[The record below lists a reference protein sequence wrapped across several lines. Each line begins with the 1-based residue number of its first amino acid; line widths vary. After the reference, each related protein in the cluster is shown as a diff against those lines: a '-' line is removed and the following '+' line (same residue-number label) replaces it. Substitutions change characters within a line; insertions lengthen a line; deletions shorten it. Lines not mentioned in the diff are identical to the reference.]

1 MEIMVYRIFVFNS
14 RLLGPLTDESVLK
27 AITGSNFDTLCAQYG
42 LDSALIEAIWVHLA
56 LTRGKLTPFS
66 PYLLLRYAPKGL
78 RPLLVYAYQADCP
91 LGRLILQGAMSSLG
105 HQALKKALSQT
116 CLILSIELSPEQLKD
131 MGLLLAYEVARW
143 AAEQGQGL
151 VRALDGK
158 WYRLNRQQAFIP
170 FDVDAP

>member
-14 RLLGPLTDESVLK
+14 RLMGPVTDESVLK

-42 LDSALIEAIWVHLA
+42 LDSALIEALWTHLA
-56 LTRGKLTPFS
+56 LTRGKMTPFS
-66 PYLLLRYAPKGL
+66 PYLLLRYGPKGL

-91 LGRLILQGAMSSLG
+91 SGRLILQRALASVG
-105 HQALKKALSQT
+105 HEALKKALSQAR
-116 CLILSIELSPEQLKD
+116 LILSIELSQEQLKD

-158 WYRLNRQQAFIP
+158 WYRLNRHQAFIP
-170 FDVDAP
+170 FDVDAT